1 MNSNAMRRP
10 RDLLRIED
18 LHVSFSLMGARIT
31 AVRGASLRV
40 LPGKVTALVGESG
53 SGKSVISQTAMGLQ
67 PPTARVSGRIL
78 FDDPLS
84 DEGPID
90 ILPLP
95 RDGRKIRSIR
105 GGRMGMIFQEP
116 MTSFSPLHTI
126 GDQIG
131 ESLAI
136 HSGLAGAERRERCE
150 DMLSRVGFADPR
162 KVYDMY
168 SFELSG
174 GISSSSCATCSSRWT
189 WPCCSSRTISAS
201 SPTSPT
207 RWW

>member
-31 AVRGASLRV
+31 AVRGANLRV

-67 PPTARVSGRIL
+67 PPTARVTGKIL

-95 RDGRKIRSIR
+95 RDGKKIRSIR
-105 GGRMGMIFQEP
+105 GGRISHDLPGADDVAVAAAHDRRPDQRVP
-116 MTSFSPLHTI
+116 MR
-126 GDQIG
+126 
-131 ESLAI
+131 I
-136 HSGLAGAERRERCE
+136 HFRPRSRRVRERCE
-150 DMLSRVGFADPR
+150 DMLGAASASPIR
-162 KVYDMY
+162 KQAPTTC
-168 SFELSG
+168 
-174 GISSSSCATCSSRWT
+174 IPSSCRAACA
-189 WPCCSSRTISAS
+189 SA
-201 SPTSPT
+201 
-207 RWW
+207 R